1 MIQGLDLFAD
11 LQRNCRESC
20 AQAVAKEQV
29 SMEAIAHIAP
39 LHTFAASR
47 EPGNNKTLLFLAGI
61 IPTWPCI
68 YHWLPPRSLT
78 QLPFTCNL
86 SASQQHKSDND
97 NPAKEKR
104 GSPESF
110 AQIVYYP
117 PNITMCRWNNLDQTP
132 YYIYIYPY
140 MIYDMWCVYT
150 CCVRQVEDV
159 IFGCVAQTGA
169 QAWALELASHSMPRP
184 LWRQGRQCGPHCGVV
199 LPFSPGNGRSTW
211 TWTVFLD
218 VFGTEWQ
225 LWIKIPKKHRGFNGE
240 IKDLYEKIQV
250 WMGKILDG

>member
-132 YYIYIYPY
+132 YYIYIS
-140 MIYDMWCVYT
+140 IYDIWYVMCVYMLRSPGRR
-150 CCVRQVEDV
+150 CDLWLR
-159 IFGCVAQTGA
+159 GA
-169 QAWALELASHSMPRP
+169 NRGTSLSPRARFPQHATTTLAPRP
-184 LWRQGRQCGPHCGVV
+184 PMWPALWCCPPV
-199 LPFSPGNGRSTW
+199 FSRKRSEH
-211 TWTVFLD
+211 LD
-218 VFGTEWQ
+218 
-225 LWIKIPKKHRGFNGE
+225 
-240 IKDLYEKIQV
+240 
-250 WMGKILDG
+250 LDGVLGCFWYWMAALNKNPQET